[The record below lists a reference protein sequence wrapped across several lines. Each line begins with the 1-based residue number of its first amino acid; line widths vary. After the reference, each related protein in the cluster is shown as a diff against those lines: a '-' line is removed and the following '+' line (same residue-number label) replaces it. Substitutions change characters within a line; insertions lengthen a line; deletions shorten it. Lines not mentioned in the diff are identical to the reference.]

1 MPCANAAQAVES
13 FFDAYRA
20 HDVDRMVDLCDEM
33 AAFRCVSFEVRRRQ
47 RVIRGDGKVRT
58 IGKIVWAGL
67 IEAFPDLA
75 NEVMNIISDNNG
87 NVAAEVMIGG
97 KQAKAWGDIES
108 RGRSFWTPHLFIF
121 HLNHCGKIDSI
132 RSYSDNAS
140 ARVQLGSLEID

>member
-1 MPCANAAQAVES
+1 MPCANAAQAVGS

-33 AAFRCVSFEVRRRQ
+33 AAFRSVSFEVRRRQ

-87 NVAAEVMIGG
+87 NVAAEVRLGASRQRHGATLNLGDGASGRRTSSFFTLTTVG
-97 KQAKAWGDIES
+97 KSTASGHTRTTQALVFNSVA
-108 RGRSFWTPHLFIF
+108 
-121 HLNHCGKIDSI
+121 
-132 RSYSDNAS
+132 
-140 ARVQLGSLEID
+140 

>member
-1 MPCANAAQAVES
+1 MPCTNAVQTVQC
-13 FFDAYRA
+13 FFNAYRA
-20 HDVDRMVDLCDEM
+20 HDIDQMVDLCDDM
-33 AAFRCVSFEVRRRQ
+33 AAYRSVSFEVRRRQ

-67 IEAFPDLA
+67 IDAFPDQT
-75 NEVMNIISDNNG
+75 NEVINIISDNKG

-97 KQAKAWGDIES
+97 KQAKPWGDIES

-132 RSYSDNAS
+132 RSYSDNAA
-140 ARVQLGSLEID
+140 ARVLLGSSEID